1 MIQLARR
8 TNRCRCFAPHGN
20 TPGWV
25 VVDVLDEPAAGGQR
39 ILRIQSPDGSEET
52 LVTSQVALFGLG
64 DPD

>member
-1 MIQLARR
+1 MDEVLRATRQYA
-8 TNRCRCFAPHGN
+8 
-20 TPGWV
+20 GWV